1 MNTFWKVFLIASIS
15 SVLTLLVLF
24 LPFIPASAQTPTVT
38 LTWTA
43 PGDDWDVGTA
53 ASYQMRWKSTRP
65 DTTNIDTMD
74 TWWNGANV
82 ASGLPVPKIA
92 GTPQSYTFTGPST
105 PGATYYFVLKACD
118 EVPNCSA
125 YSNVASATY
134 PVATD
139 NSQPRRIIDL
149 VVKFN

>member
-1 MNTFWKVFLIASIS
+1 MSLLRILGV
-15 SVLTLLVLF
+15 VLVATLVTLAVLF
-24 LPFIPASAQTPTVT
+24 LPILPANAQTPTVT

-65 DTTNIDTMD
+65 DTTSIDTMD
-74 TWWNGANV
+74 SWWAAANTI
-82 ASGLPVPKIA
+82 SGLPPPQVA
-92 GTPQSYTFTGPST
+92 GTKQSFTFTGPST
-105 PGATYYFVLKACD
+105 PGATYYFVMKACD

-125 YSNVASATY
+125 YSNIASATY
-134 PVATD
+134 PLPTD

-149 VVKFN
+149 MVKFN